1 MFHIE
6 LIILNFLVELPSR
19 SQWPKNGKIVQLKN
33 VCARLSEWLKST
45 LNFFFHLADGGF
57 GDPPFEKISK
67 NFEAT
72 YCKLSLFISAHTAM

>member
-45 LNFFFHLADGGF
+45 LNFFFIWQMAASGILRLKKF
-57 GDPPFEKISK
+57 QKTLRLP
-67 NFEAT
+67 T
-72 YCKLSLFISAHTAM
+72 VFISAHTAM